1 MSLETSEIV
10 YTDGFDPY
18 QRKQGPRKKK
28 RWTIEETL
36 KFYSVLSSI
45 GTDFSLMMKYFPG
58 CPRKV
63 LKKKFKNEEKFNG
76 DLIDRALKNMLP
88 MNDALLEELQ
98 NATEDTKS
106 KKLLASSSAANQR
119 RNRASGQI
127 QLANVRIQNSLA
139 REEAIVQEEIFTMEV
154 ADNVTIQA

>member
-1 MSLETSEIV
+1 
-10 YTDGFDPY
+10 
-18 QRKQGPRKKK
+18 
-28 RWTIEETL
+28 
-36 KFYSVLSSI
+36 
-45 GTDFSLMMKYFPG
+45 
-58 CPRKV
+58 
-63 LKKKFKNEEKFNG
+63 
-76 DLIDRALKNMLP
+76 